1 MITGIIK
8 RQLQVLS
15 RKKKYC
21 DVCKEKHMMGEEY
34 DIFDCM
40 LHDREKN
47 PREDNVEIWKDG
59 KWVKREEFYEVH
71 KM

>member
-34 DIFDCM
+34 DIYDCWN
-40 LHDREKN
+40 HERNKH
-47 PREDNVEIWKDG
+47 PRNDYVEIWKNG
-59 KWVKREEFYEVH
+59 KWVERKNNI
-71 KM
+71 